1 MKMLKAVSFALGA
14 VALGAA
20 AMSASAADIAAGKA
34 LVERVDAWPATARI

>member
-20 AMSASAADIAAGKA
+20 AMSA
-34 LVERVDAWPATARI
+34 